1 MNMNMNISM
10 NANMNISMNI
20 SDNMNL
26 TISGLTPKKA
36 GRHITMSANFPTS
49 IDPTISLIPWAIA
62 GFTVYF
68 ATYLLTR

>member
-1 MNMNMNISM
+1 MNVSVNMDM
-10 NANMNISMNI
+10 K
-20 SDNMNL
+20 L

-49 IDPTISLIPWAIA
+49 IDPIISLIPWAIA

>member
-1 MNMNMNISM
+1 MNNMNINTNISM
-10 NANMNISMNI
+10 NTNT
-20 SDNMNL
+20 NMNL

-49 IDPTISLIPWAIA
+49 MDPIISLIPWAIA